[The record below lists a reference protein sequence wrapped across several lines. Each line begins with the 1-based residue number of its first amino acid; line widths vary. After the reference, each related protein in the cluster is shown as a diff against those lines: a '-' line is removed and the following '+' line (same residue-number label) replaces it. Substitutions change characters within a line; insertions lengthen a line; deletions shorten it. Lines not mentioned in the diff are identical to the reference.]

1 MNKNIILTV
10 VGPDKS
16 GIVSNISEIVK
27 NCSGNIDKSRMVR
40 LGDFFT
46 IMVLVSI
53 DENYLKQLENELNK
67 DSNYKITIHESN
79 NNLKESDENIHIIHL
94 NGIDNEGL
102 VYEVT
107 NELAKLSI
115 NIEELETNI
124 TNAPMSGL
132 TLFSLIA
139 KISHPKLDRKI
150 LNEKMNSLA
159 AELDVNIILKD

>member
-1 MNKNIILTV
+1 MERNIQIIRYQYYE
-10 VGPDKS
+10 D
-16 GIVSNISEIVK
+16 
-27 NCSGNIDKSRMVR
+27 
-40 LGDFFT
+40 
-46 IMVLVSI
+46 
-53 DENYLKQLENELNK
+53 
-67 DSNYKITIHESN
+67 
-79 NNLKESDENIHIIHL
+79 IHIIHL
-94 NGIDNEGL
+94 NGMDNEGL
-102 VYEVT
+102 VYEIT